1 MRDNITSLRRHQIEP
16 VGVNPG
22 SAESHEQFRNELDL
36 PFPLLVDEG
45 LKVAT
50 EYGAVKEDG
59 SGVSRSVV
67 IVGKDGTVVF
77 SEPGAP
83 ATQRIINIVRDAVDE
98 VATP

>member
-1 MRDNITSLRRHQIEP
+1 VRDNITSLRRQQIEP

-22 SAESHEQFRNELDL
+22 SAESHQQFRDELEL

-50 EYGAVKEDG
+50 EYGAVKDDG
-59 SGVSRSVV
+59 SGNARSVV
-67 IVGKDGTVVF
+67 VVGKDGTVIF

-83 ATQRIINIVRDAVDE
+83 ASARIVNAVRGASDE
-98 VATP
+98 GATG